1 MMSKKLYNCIIIGGG
16 PAGARAA
23 YELSKKTKNI
33 ALIDYRESLGDKL
46 CTGIIGT
53 ECVEK
58 YGIDKNLIFS
68 EGNSA
73 DITNPGKK
81 TFYLESKEPKAYIID
96 RIKYVQNIIQKAKD
110 NNTEILYKS
119 RVTDISFS
127 KNDAKI
133 TFKSKGIEKEML
145 TKSIILASGL
155 ENKLINKLNINSIKN
170 ENILNGSQ
178 LTMSHDTTPQ
188 IENTKVFLG
197 SKFGFQG
204 FGWIVPTKKNEI
216 LIGVLTKDKSRKILI
231 KFISELKNEFRL
243 ENIIEKNIKTW
254 GIPIQPL
261 EKTYAERTLV
271 IGDAAGLVKPVTG
284 GGIYYSQISA
294 ELAAETIEKAIIEND
309 FSEKSF
315 SAYQKNWKNLIGGE
329 ILKGNKLR
337 DILFGFE
344 DKKLN
349 HLTKFTFSNSII
361 SNILISKSSS
371 FDNHFKSFLNFINN
385 ENIINIFTKSKS
397 SEIKELIPN
406 LKKKIF

>member
-1 MMSKKLYNCIIIGGG
+1 MSKKLYNCIIIGVG

-145 TKSIILASGL
+145 TKYII
-155 ENKLINKLNINSIKN
+155 
-170 ENILNGSQ
+170 
-178 LTMSHDTTPQ
+178 
-188 IENTKVFLG
+188 
-197 SKFGFQG
+197 
-204 FGWIVPTKKNEI
+204 
-216 LIGVLTKDKSRKILI
+216 
-231 KFISELKNEFRL
+231 
-243 ENIIEKNIKTW
+243 
-254 GIPIQPL
+254 
-261 EKTYAERTLV
+261 
-271 IGDAAGLVKPVTG
+271 
-284 GGIYYSQISA
+284 
-294 ELAAETIEKAIIEND
+294 
-309 FSEKSF
+309 
-315 SAYQKNWKNLIGGE
+315 
-329 ILKGNKLR
+329 
-337 DILFGFE
+337 
-344 DKKLN
+344 
-349 HLTKFTFSNSII
+349 
-361 SNILISKSSS
+361 
-371 FDNHFKSFLNFINN
+371 
-385 ENIINIFTKSKS
+385 
-397 SEIKELIPN
+397 
-406 LKKKIF
+406 